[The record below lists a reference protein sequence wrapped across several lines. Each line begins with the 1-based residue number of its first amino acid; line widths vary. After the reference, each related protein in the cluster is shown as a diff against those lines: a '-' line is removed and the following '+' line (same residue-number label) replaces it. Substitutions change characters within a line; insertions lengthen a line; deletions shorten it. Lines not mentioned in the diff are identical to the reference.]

1 VTTLASFLAPFMG
14 SSVNVALPTIGWE
27 FGITPA
33 ELSWVATSYLL
44 SAAVCLV
51 PLGRIADTVGRR
63 RVFTTGAVVYT
74 VASAAC
80 AIAPSLSLLI
90 AARVLLGVGGAM
102 IFATSLA
109 LLTSVY
115 PATER
120 GRVLGI
126 NVASVYL
133 GLSVGPFAGGLLTQ
147 YAGWRSVFAAN
158 VCVGAIII
166 VAVISNLRGEW
177 RGSKGGRFDAI
188 GSVLYG
194 LGLTGAI
201 YGLSKL
207 PSLEGMMLV
216 VGGFAVLGLFFWWE
230 VRVES
235 PVLPVGLLRG
245 NPVFGLSNLA
255 ALINYSATFGV
266 TFLLSLY
273 LQGIRGFDPRSAGIL
288 LVAQPVVMTVA
299 SPAAGRMSDRVQPRL
314 LASLGMGL
322 TAAALGVLIFLTEAT
337 PLWLIVLALL
347 ILGLGFGLF
356 SSPNSN
362 AVMGSVERSFYG
374 TASATLATMRLTGQM
389 FSMAITTVMLAL
401 LVGGSAAAEPLLNCI
416 RWCFGIFALLC
427 VFGVY
432 ASSVRPAGGT
442 R

>member
-14 SSVNVALPTIGWE
+14 SSVNVALPTIGRE

-44 SAAVCLV
+44 SAAVFLV
-51 PLGRIADTVGRR
+51 PLGRIADTIGRR

-74 VASAAC
+74 SASAAC
-80 AIAPSLSLLI
+80 AIAPSLCLLI

-115 PATER
+115 PESER

-133 GLSVGPFAGGLLTQ
+133 GLSIGPFAGGLLTQ
-147 YAGWRSVFAAN
+147 YAGWRSVFVAN
-158 VCVGAIII
+158 VGVGVIII
-166 VAVISNLRGEW
+166 ATVIANLRGEW
-177 RGSKGGRFDAI
+177 RASTGGRFDAM
-188 GSVLYG
+188 GSLLYAA
-194 LGLTGAI
+194 GLTGTI

-207 PSLEGMMLV
+207 PTVEGMMLV
-216 VGGFAVLGLFFWWE
+216 GVGFTVLGLFYWWE
-230 VRVES
+230 VRAES
-235 PVLPVGLLRG
+235 PVLPVGILRG
-245 NPVFGLSNLA
+245 NAVFGLSNLA

-299 SPAAGRMSDRVQPRL
+299 SPAAGRLSDRVQPRL
-314 LASLGMGL
+314 LASLGMAL
-322 TAAALGVLIFLTEAT
+322 TAAALGVLIFLTEGT
-337 PLWLIVLALL
+337 PLWLIVVGLL
-347 ILGLGFGLF
+347 VLGLGFGLF
-356 SSPNSN
+356 SSPNTN

-389 FSMAITTVMLAL
+389 FSMAIATVMLAL
-401 LVGGSAAAEPLLNCI
+401 LVGGSTEAEPLLHCI
-416 RWCFGIFALLC
+416 RWCFGIFTLLC
-427 VFGVY
+427 LVGVY
-432 ASSVRPAGGT
+432 ASWVRPPRAE
-442 R
+442 